1 MRLFEDSFYSLILY
15 LMNDVNETFRLQ
27 AVQRFYELSSN
38 IAGELQQL
46 AELAAHICNTPM
58 AVLSM
63 IHRDKQYLLGKV
75 GVVVSETDRSISFCT
90 HTIEQN
96 GLLMIPDTLEDERF
110 EHHSQV
116 RGFPYIRFYA
126 GATLTTEDGF
136 NVGSICVLDKQPRT
150 LDEKQCNALRSLS
163 AQATRLMEL
172 NITLQYT
179 SRLLDNQE
187 STALKLRSI
196 LDSSNVHHILLGKN
210 YEILAYNKA
219 AFRFIKKATGKGY
232 IPGDNILAYA
242 TPATEDIFKSCYQR
256 ALRGEHIHAERKVS
270 YYDLSPSWWEISYS
284 PARDVE
290 GNIIGVAFNASNIDD
305 RKKVEEQITLQNTT
319 LKNIA
324 QLQSHQARGP
334 LSSIISLV
342 QIIKEEEY
350 KHDEALIGLLDKAV
364 QQLDDSIREIVSKTS
379 SL

>member
-1 MRLFEDSFYSLILY
+1 
-15 LMNDVNETFRLQ
+15 MNDVHETFRLQ
-27 AVQRFYELSSN
+27 AVQRFYELSGN
-38 IAGELQQL
+38 ISAELQQL
-46 AELAAHICNTPM
+46 AELAAQICNTPM
-58 AVLSM
+58 ALLSM
-63 IHRDKQYLLGKV
+63 IHRDKQYFLGKV
-75 GVVVSETDRSISFCT
+75 GVVISETDRSISFCT

-96 GLLMIPDTLEDERF
+96 DLLIIPDTLEDERF
-110 EHHSQV
+110 VHHLQV
-116 RGFPYIRFYA
+116 RGFPYLRFYA

-150 LDEKQCNALRSLS
+150 LDEKQCNALRALS

-196 LDSSNVHHILLGKN
+196 LDSSNVHHILLGRN

-232 IPGDNILAYA
+232 IPGDNILAYS
-242 TPATEDIFKSCYQR
+242 TPATEEIFKNCYQR
-256 ALRGEHIHAERKVS
+256 ALKGEHIHAERKVS
-270 YYDLSPSWWEISYS
+270 YYDISPSWWEISYS
-284 PARDVE
+284 PARDAE

-319 LKNIA
+319 LRNIA

-334 LSSIISLV
+334 LSSIIGLV

-350 KHDEALIGLLDKAV
+350 KHDETLIGLLDKAV
-364 QQLDDSIREIVSKTS
+364 QQLDDSIREIVNKTS